1 MINYFFD
8 VDGTL
13 TCSRKKIDKS
23 FEFFFGE
30 WVNHQQEIGN
40 KVFLITGSD
49 KKKTLSQIGLALYRL
64 VDGVYQNSGN
74 QLCVRNTMCYEKH
87 WAYPQE
93 LIIDLEKIASK
104 SRWFGRAEK
113 NIEIRIG
120 EYSNMPMMINFST
133 VGRSA
138 DSVLRREYYNWDN
151 KKEER
156 KSIVHELSNK
166 YPAISFSVGGEIS
179 IDIMPKGRDKSQA
192 LGDMKEGE
200 NIFIGDRCGLG
211 GNDFEIATMSDKH
224 YNVESWEQTNEIL
237 IRLLPKN
244 S

>member
-93 LIIDLEKIASK
+93 LIIELEKIASK

-192 LGDMKEGE
+192 LGDMKEGK